1 MQGTQFGVTIPGIIV
16 EKVVRHKPI
25 STLTFA
31 LWHHVICVTLD
42 TFWSEP
48 MGRCREFATCL
59 PNAIS
64 WLRWMVQTAVR
75 TVSFLG
81 CSVEQTEQTVL
92 SKTVLLWKQ
101 NDDRLNTLALKHL
114 LILVSWHKNCV
125 KLIVC
130 FCYYDSNCDLVPLR
144 WFKWRV
150 GLIYHI

>member
-1 MQGTQFGVTIPGIIV
+1 MQGTQFGVAIPGIIV
-16 EKVVRHKPI
+16 EKVVWHKPI

-64 WLRWMVQTAVR
+64 WLRWMVQTAVM
-75 TVSFLG
+75 TVSFRVY
-81 CSVEQTEQTVL
+81 SVRTNCAF
-92 SKTVLLWKQ
+92 KTVLLWKQ
-101 NDDRLNTLALKHL
+101 NYDTLNTLALKHL
-114 LILVSWHKNCV
+114 LILVSLHKNCV

-130 FCYYDSNCDLVPLR
+130 FFYCDSNCDLVLLR
-144 WFKWRV
+144 WFKWRL